1 MSAIRF
7 GPWWAALLLLALPAA
22 AQEPAP
28 SEDVEGEDTAPT
40 ADDTAATD
48 APTADD
54 TTADDTAADDAS
66 PADDTMADDAPP
78 AADTAADDAPEAE
91 EVVAPPRAL
100 DPATPLVELRFAF
113 GEARPAHWLE
123 GSAEQVVQGREITLQ
138 GRTTGPDGKPNRRA
152 SPAFLCTH
160 CHQVERE
167 DPDLRAAD
175 ADARLDYAIE
185 HDMTYLPGTTLWG
198 LVNRRSWF
206 NEDYIKKYGDLV
218 KPPNASLVEAIQLC
232 TAECSQGRMM
242 DDWEVEA
249 LLAYFW
255 SIGVTLGDLELDGA
269 QLTQL
274 ARAVDDPGLHA
285 EALAILDGAI
295 LPYAPAHALDPPA
308 DRKKGPDLA
317 GRPERGAA
325 IYERSC
331 LHCHDR
337 PGPGTYGL
345 GPGRFSIAELYRNRG
360 SSTNLSFHQVIRHGT
375 RPYGVPLAYMP
386 FYTQERLSD
395 QGLADLV
402 SYFEQVLGKGDAP

>member
-1 MSAIRF
+1 MNARPL
-7 GPWWAALLLLALPAA
+7 GPLGAALLLFAVPVA
-22 AQEPAP
+22 AQEGPPDGAASDGGTAESPDPA
-28 SEDVEGEDTAPT
+28 
-40 ADDTAATD
+40 
-48 APTADD
+48 
-54 TTADDTAADDAS
+54 AS
-66 PADDTMADDAPP
+66 PDPSTPPP
-78 AADTAADDAPEAE
+78 AAE
-91 EVVAPPRAL
+91 PPPPTPV
-100 DPATPLVELRFAF
+100 DPTTPLAELRFAF
-113 GEARPAHWLE
+113 GEPRPAHWLQ
-123 GSAEQVVQGREITLQ
+123 GSEEQVVRGREITLQ
-138 GRTTGPDGKPNRRA
+138 GRTTGPDGKRSRLA

-175 ADARLDYAIE
+175 ADARLDYALE

-198 LVNRRSWF
+198 LVDRRSWF

-232 TAECSQGRMM
+232 TAECSQGRLME
-242 DDWEVEA
+242 DWEVEA

-255 SIGVTLGDLELDGA
+255 SISVTFGDLDLDDVQRG
-269 QLTQL
+269 QV
-274 ARAVDDPGLHA
+274 ARALEDPSLHEA
-285 EALAILDGAI
+285 ALATLNGAL
-295 LPYAPAHALDPPA
+295 LPYAPAHALDPVP
-308 DRKKGPDLA
+308 DRSKGPDLA
-317 GRPERGAA
+317 GRPDRGAA

-331 LHCHDR
+331 LHCHAR

-345 GPGRFSIAELYRNRG
+345 GPGRASIGELYRNRAAT
-360 SSTNLSFHQVIRHGT
+360 SNLGFHQTIRHGT